1 MTDVHPS
8 VPRTPAQATLRVV
21 SIVMAIIGGVV
32 VLGAGL
38 AFWYRDRLGQS
49 EELAWLAYS
58 YGGIILGAAALLLVT
73 AWLGLRAADDSSR
86 VAPYRSLCYFVGLV
100 ILVAIVWGWGM
111 GTFLLFN
118 PLVLLSTVT
127 YVIVCSQ
134 LADRVA
140 DEHERGVRGE
150 VFLRNGDQRT
160 LHLLSEVI
168 LVKGALIGTFVAVM
182 AVSYFAQG
190 SQELARSLGITMEG
204 YERFLVAYGIDAA
217 VNIGVAMLGIWGS
230 NRPERVTPFFALSGA
245 AFLAD
250 VARVAVGVVTHQ
262 ELGTASIEVLLDLVY
277 MGACAYLAWKIRR
290 QARALAAEAAVSSD
304 GAVGSCSA
312 NS

>member
-1 MTDVHPS
+1 MSDVHPS
-8 VPRTPAQATLRVV
+8 IPRTPAQATLRVV

-86 VAPYRSLCYFVGLV
+86 VAPYRNLCYLVGLV
-100 ILVAIVWGWGM
+100 ILVAVVWGWGM

-118 PLVLLSTVT
+118 PLVLISTVT

-140 DEHERGVRGE
+140 EEHERGVRGE

-190 SQELARSLGITMEG
+190 SQELAQSLGVTMES
-204 YERFLVAYGIDAA
+204 YEQFLIAYGVDAA

-230 NRPERVTPFFALSGA
+230 NRPEHVTPFLALSGA

-250 VARVAVGVVTHQ
+250 AVRVVAGVVTHQ

-290 QARALAAEAAVSSD
+290 QVRALAAEA
-304 GAVGSCSA
+304 
-312 NS
+312 

>member
-1 MTDVHPS
+1 MSDVHPS
-8 VPRTPAQATLRVV
+8 IPRTPAQATLRVV

-73 AWLGLRAADDSSR
+73 AWLGLRAADDSSC
-86 VAPYRSLCYFVGLV
+86 VAPYRSLCYLVGLV
-100 ILVAIVWGWGM
+100 ILVAVVWGWGM

-118 PLVLLSTVT
+118 PLVLISTVT

-140 DEHERGVRGE
+140 EEHERGVRGE

-190 SQELARSLGITMEG
+190 SQELAQSLGVTMKS
-204 YERFLVAYGIDAA
+204 YEQFLIAYGVDAA

-230 NRPERVTPFFALSGA
+230 NRPEHVTPFLALSGA

-250 VARVAVGVVTHQ
+250 AVRVVAGVVTHQ

-290 QARALAAEAAVSSD
+290 QVRALAAEA
-304 GAVGSCSA
+304 
-312 NS
+312 

>member
-1 MTDVHPS
+1 MSDVHPS
-8 VPRTPAQATLRVV
+8 IPRTPAQATLRVV

-86 VAPYRSLCYFVGLV
+86 VAPYRNLCYLVGLV
-100 ILVAIVWGWGM
+100 ILVAVVWGWGM

-118 PLVLLSTVT
+118 PLVLISTVT

-140 DEHERGVRGE
+140 EEHERGVRGE

-190 SQELARSLGITMEG
+190 SQELAQSLGVTMKS
-204 YERFLVAYGIDAA
+204 YEQFLIAYGVDAA

-230 NRPERVTPFFALSGA
+230 NRPEHVTPFLALSGA

-250 VARVAVGVVTHQ
+250 AVRVVAGVVTHQ

-290 QARALAAEAAVSSD
+290 QVRALAAEA
-304 GAVGSCSA
+304 
-312 NS
+312 

>member
-1 MTDVHPS
+1 MHDIQPS

-32 VLGAGL
+32 VLGGAL
-38 AFWYRDRLGQS
+38 AFWYRDRLGLS
-49 EELAWLAYS
+49 DELVWLAYS
-58 YGGIILGAAALLLVT
+58 YGGIIMGAAALLLVT

-86 VAPYRSLCYFVGLV
+86 VAPYRNLCYFVGLV

-118 PLVLLSTVT
+118 PIVLLSTVT

-140 DEHERGVRGE
+140 EEHDHGVRGE

-168 LVKGALIGTFVAVM
+168 LVKGALIATFVAVIGIG
-182 AVSYFAQG
+182 YFAQG
-190 SQELARSLGITMEG
+190 GRDLAADLGLSMES
-204 YERFLVAYGIDAA
+204 YEQLLVAYGIDAA

-230 NRPERVTPFFALSGA
+230 NRPRRVTPFLAISAA

-250 VARVAVGVVTHQ
+250 VVRVAVGVVMHQ

-277 MGACAYLAWKIRR
+277 MGACAYVAWKIRR
-290 QARALAAEAAVSSD
+290 QTIALEAALE
-304 GAVGSCSA
+304 VGDASA
-312 NS
+312 EGPDRK

>member
-1 MTDVHPS
+1 MSDVHPS
-8 VPRTPAQATLRVV
+8 IPRTPAQATLRVV

-86 VAPYRSLCYFVGLV
+86 VAPYRNLCYLVGLV
-100 ILVAIVWGWGM
+100 ILVAVVWGWGM

-118 PLVLLSTVT
+118 PLVLISTVT

-140 DEHERGVRGE
+140 EEHERGVRGE

-190 SQELARSLGITMEG
+190 SQELARSLGVTMES
-204 YERFLVAYGIDAA
+204 YEQFLIAYGVDAA

-230 NRPERVTPFFALSGA
+230 NRPEHVTPFLALSGA

-250 VARVAVGVVTHQ
+250 AVRVVAGVVTHQ

-290 QARALAAEAAVSSD
+290 QVRALAAEA
-304 GAVGSCSA
+304 
-312 NS
+312 

>member
-1 MTDVHPS
+1 MHDIQPS

-32 VLGAGL
+32 VLGGAL
-38 AFWYRDRLGQS
+38 AFWYRDRLGLS

-58 YGGIILGAAALLLVT
+58 YGGIIMGAAALLLVT

-86 VAPYRSLCYFVGLV
+86 VAPYRNLCYFVGLV
-100 ILVAIVWGWGM
+100 ILVAVVWGWGM

-118 PLVLLSTVT
+118 PVVLLSTVT

-140 DEHERGVRGE
+140 EEHERGVRGE

-168 LVKGALIGTFVAVM
+168 LVKGALLGTVAFVLGVGC
-182 AVSYFAQG
+182 FAQG
-190 SQELARSLGITMEG
+190 GLDLASDLGLSAEG
-204 YERFLVAYGIDAA
+204 YEQLLITYGVDAA
-217 VNIGVAMLGIWGS
+217 INVGVAMLGIWGS
-230 NRPERVTPFFALSGA
+230 NRPRRVTPFMAISCAVFI
-245 AFLAD
+245 AD
-250 VARVAVGVVTHQ
+250 VARVVAGVVTHQ
-262 ELGTASIEVLLDLVY
+262 ELGTGSVEVLLDLVY
-277 MGACAYLAWKIRR
+277 MGACAYVSWKIRR
-290 QARALAAEAAVSSD
+290 QTAALDAVLEVGD
-304 GAVGSCSA
+304 GSERPDRGED
-312 NS
+312 

>member
-1 MTDVHPS
+1 MSDVHPS
-8 VPRTPAQATLRVV
+8 IPRTPAQATLRVV

-49 EELAWLAYS
+49 DELAWLAYS

-86 VAPYRSLCYFVGLV
+86 VAPYRNLCYLVGLV
-100 ILVAIVWGWGM
+100 ILVAVVWGWGM

-118 PLVLLSTVT
+118 PLVLISTVT

-140 DEHERGVRGE
+140 EEHGRGVRGE

-190 SQELARSLGITMEG
+190 SQELARSLGVTMES
-204 YERFLVAYGIDAA
+204 YEQFLIAYGVDAA

-230 NRPERVTPFFALSGA
+230 NRPEHVTPFLALSGA

-250 VARVAVGVVTHQ
+250 AVRVVAGVVTHQ

-290 QARALAAEAAVSSD
+290 QVRALAAEA
-304 GAVGSCSA
+304 
-312 NS
+312 

>member
-1 MTDVHPS
+1 MHDIRPS

-32 VLGAGL
+32 VLGGGL
-38 AFWYRDRLGQS
+38 AFWYRDRLGLAD
-49 EELAWLAYS
+49 ELAWLAYS
-58 YGGIILGAAALLLVT
+58 YGGIIMGAAALLLVT

-86 VAPYRSLCYFVGLV
+86 VAPYRNLCYFVGLV

-118 PLVLLSTVT
+118 PIVLLSTVT

-140 DEHERGVRGE
+140 EEHERGVRGE
-150 VFLRNGDQRT
+150 VHLRNGDQRT

-168 LVKGALIGTFVAVM
+168 LVKGALIGTFAAVI
-182 AVSYFAQG
+182 AIGYFAQG
-190 SQELARSLGITMEG
+190 GLDLAADLGISAEG
-204 YERFLVAYGIDAA
+204 YEQMLVAYGIDAA
-217 VNIGVAMLGIWGS
+217 VNVGVAMLGIWGS
-230 NRPERVTPFFALSGA
+230 NHPRRVTPFLAISAA

-250 VARVAVGVVTHQ
+250 VVRVVVGIVMHR
-262 ELGTASIEVLLDLVY
+262 ELGTASVEVFLDLVY
-277 MGACAYLAWKIRR
+277 MGACAYVSWKIRR
-290 QARALAAEAAVSSD
+290 QMAALDAVLE
-304 GAVGSCSA
+304 VGDASA
-312 NS
+312 MQDSAGE

>member
-1 MTDVHPS
+1 MHDIQPS

-32 VLGAGL
+32 VLGGVL
-38 AFWYRDRLGQS
+38 AFWYRDRLGLS
-49 EELAWLAYS
+49 DELVWLAYS
-58 YGGIILGAAALLLVT
+58 YGGIILGAAGLLLVT

-86 VAPYRSLCYFVGLV
+86 VAPYRNLCYFVGLV

-111 GTFLLFN
+111 GTFLLFK
-118 PLVLLSTVT
+118 PIVLLSTVT

-140 DEHERGVRGE
+140 DERERGVRGE

-168 LVKGALIGTFVAVM
+168 LVKGALIATFVVVIAV
-182 AVSYFAQG
+182 AYFAQG
-190 SQELARSLGITMEG
+190 GRDLMADLGLSDES
-204 YERFLVAYGIDAA
+204 YERLLIAYGIDAA
-217 VNIGVAMLGIWGS
+217 VNVGVAMLGIWGS
-230 NRPERVTPFFALSGA
+230 NRPRRVTPFLAISAA

-250 VARVAVGVVTHQ
+250 VARVIAGVVMRQ
-262 ELGTASIEVLLDLVY
+262 ELGTASIEALLDLVY
-277 MGACAYLAWKIRR
+277 MGACAYVAWKIRR
-290 QARALAAEAAVSSD
+290 QTIALDAALE
-304 GAVGSCSA
+304 VGDASA
-312 NS
+312 TRDPAGE

>member
-1 MTDVHPS
+1 MHDIQPS

-32 VLGAGL
+32 VLGGAL
-38 AFWYRDRLGQS
+38 AFWYRDRLGLS
-49 EELAWLAYS
+49 DELVWLAYS
-58 YGGIILGAAALLLVT
+58 YGGIIMGAAALLLVT

-86 VAPYRSLCYFVGLV
+86 VAPYRNLCYFVGLV

-118 PLVLLSTVT
+118 PIVLLSTVT

-140 DEHERGVRGE
+140 EEHDHGVRGE

-168 LVKGALIGTFVAVM
+168 LVKGALIATFVAVIGIG
-182 AVSYFAQG
+182 YFAQG
-190 SQELARSLGITMEG
+190 GRDLAADLGLSMES
-204 YERFLVAYGIDAA
+204 YEQLLVAYGIDAA

-230 NRPERVTPFFALSGA
+230 NRPRRVTPFLAISAA

-250 VARVAVGVVTHQ
+250 VVRVAVGVVMHQ

-277 MGACAYLAWKIRR
+277 MGACAYVAWKIRR
-290 QARALAAEAAVSSD
+290 QTIALNAVLGVGDPSAAD
-304 GAVGSCSA
+304 GVHAE
-312 NS
+312 

>member
-1 MTDVHPS
+1 MSDVHLS

-86 VAPYRSLCYFVGLV
+86 VAPYRNLCYLVGLV
-100 ILVAIVWGWGM
+100 ILVAVVWGWGM

-118 PLVLLSTVT
+118 PLVLISTVT

-160 LHLLSEVI
+160 LHMLSEVI

-190 SQELARSLGITMEG
+190 SQELARSLGVTLES
-204 YERFLVAYGIDAA
+204 YEQFLIAYGIDAA

-230 NRPERVTPFFALSGA
+230 NRPERVTPFLVLSGA
-245 AFLAD
+245 AYVAD
-250 VARVAVGVVTHQ
+250 VARVVVGIVTHQ
-262 ELGTASIEVLLDLVY
+262 ELGTASTEVLLDLVY

-290 QARALAAEAAVSSD
+290 QARALAAEA
-304 GAVGSCSA
+304 
-312 NS
+312 

>member
-8 VPRTPAQATLRVV
+8 VPRTSAQATLRVV

-86 VAPYRSLCYFVGLV
+86 VAPYRNLCYFVGLV

-190 SQELARSLGITMEG
+190 SQELARGLGVTMES

-230 NRPERVTPFFALSGA
+230 NRPERVTPFLALSGA

-250 VARVAVGVVTHQ
+250 VVRVAVGVVTHQ

-290 QARALAAEAAVSSD
+290 QARALAAEVAVSFD
-304 GAVGSCSA
+304 GTVGSRSA
-312 NS
+312 SS

>member
-1 MTDVHPS
+1 MSDVHPS
-8 VPRTPAQATLRVV
+8 IPRTPAQATLRVV

-86 VAPYRSLCYFVGLV
+86 VAPYRNLCYLVGLV
-100 ILVAIVWGWGM
+100 ILVAVVWGWGM

-118 PLVLLSTVT
+118 PLVLISTVT

-140 DEHERGVRGE
+140 EEHERGVRGE

-190 SQELARSLGITMEG
+190 SQELAQSLGVTMKS
-204 YERFLVAYGIDAA
+204 YEQFLIAYGVDAA

-230 NRPERVTPFFALSGA
+230 NRPEHVTPFLALSGA

-250 VARVAVGVVTHQ
+250 VVRVVAGVVTHQ

-290 QARALAAEAAVSSD
+290 QVRALAAEA
-304 GAVGSCSA
+304 
-312 NS
+312 

>member
-1 MTDVHPS
+1 MSDVHPS
-8 VPRTPAQATLRVV
+8 IPRTPAQATLRVV

-49 EELAWLAYS
+49 DELAWLAYS

-86 VAPYRSLCYFVGLV
+86 VAPYRNLCYLVGLV
-100 ILVAIVWGWGM
+100 ILVAVVWGWGM

-118 PLVLLSTVT
+118 PLVLISTVT

-140 DEHERGVRGE
+140 EEHERGVRGE

-190 SQELARSLGITMEG
+190 SQELAQSLGVTMKS
-204 YERFLVAYGIDAA
+204 YEQFLIAYGVDAA

-230 NRPERVTPFFALSGA
+230 NRPEHVTPFLALSGA

-250 VARVAVGVVTHQ
+250 AVRVVAGVVTHQ

-290 QARALAAEAAVSSD
+290 QVRALAAEA
-304 GAVGSCSA
+304 
-312 NS
+312 

>member
-1 MTDVHPS
+1 MSDVHPS
-8 VPRTPAQATLRVV
+8 IPRTPAQATLRVV

-86 VAPYRSLCYFVGLV
+86 VAPYRNLCYLVGLV
-100 ILVAIVWGWGM
+100 ILVAVVWGWGM

-118 PLVLLSTVT
+118 PLVLISTVT

-140 DEHERGVRGE
+140 EEHERGVRGE

-190 SQELARSLGITMEG
+190 SQELAQSLGVTMES
-204 YERFLVAYGIDAA
+204 YEQFLIAYGVDAA

-230 NRPERVTPFFALSGA
+230 NRPEHVTPFLALSGA

-250 VARVAVGVVTHQ
+250 VVRVVAGVVTHQ

-290 QARALAAEAAVSSD
+290 QVRALAAEA
-304 GAVGSCSA
+304 
-312 NS
+312 

>member
-1 MTDVHPS
+1 MHDIRPS

-32 VLGAGL
+32 VLGGGL
-38 AFWYRDRLGQS
+38 AFWYRDRLGLA
-49 EELAWLAYS
+49 EEAQWLAYS
-58 YGGIILGAAALLLVT
+58 YGGIIMGVAALLLVT

-86 VAPYRSLCYFVGLV
+86 VAPYRNLCYLVGLV
-100 ILVAIVWGWGM
+100 VLVAVVWGWGM

-118 PLVLLSTVT
+118 PLVLFSTVT

-168 LVKGALIGTFVAVM
+168 LVKGALIATFAAVI
-182 AVSYFAQG
+182 AVGYFAQG
-190 SQELARSLGITMEG
+190 GRDLAADLGLSMESYEQLLIT
-204 YERFLVAYGIDAA
+204 YGIDAA
-217 VNIGVAMLGIWGS
+217 INVGVAMLGIWGS
-230 NRPERVTPFFALSGA
+230 NRPRRVTPFFVVSTAAL
-245 AFLAD
+245 LVD
-250 VARVAVGVVTHQ
+250 VARVVAGIVMRR
-262 ELGTASIEVLLDLVY
+262 ELGTGSIEVLLDLVY
-277 MGACAYLAWKIRR
+277 MGACAYVSWKIRR
-290 QARALAAEAAVSSD
+290 QMAALDAALEIGDPSATR
-304 GAVGSCSA
+304 GSA
-312 NS
+312 GE

>member
-1 MTDVHPS
+1 MSDVHPS
-8 VPRTPAQATLRVV
+8 IPRTPAQATLRVV

-49 EELAWLAYS
+49 DELAWLAYS

-86 VAPYRSLCYFVGLV
+86 VAPYRNLCYLVGLV
-100 ILVAIVWGWGM
+100 ILVAVVWGWGM

-118 PLVLLSTVT
+118 PLVLISTVT

-140 DEHERGVRGE
+140 EEHERGVRGE

-190 SQELARSLGITMEG
+190 SQELARSLGVTMES
-204 YERFLVAYGIDAA
+204 YEQFLIAYGVDAA

-230 NRPERVTPFFALSGA
+230 NRPEHVTPFLALSGA

-250 VARVAVGVVTHQ
+250 AVRVVAGVVTHQ

-290 QARALAAEAAVSSD
+290 QVRALAAEA
-304 GAVGSCSA
+304 
-312 NS
+312 

>member
-1 MTDVHPS
+1 MSDVHLS

-86 VAPYRSLCYFVGLV
+86 VAPYRNLCYLVGLV
-100 ILVAIVWGWGM
+100 ILVAVVWGWGM

-118 PLVLLSTVT
+118 PLVLISTVT

-160 LHLLSEVI
+160 LHMLSEVI

-190 SQELARSLGITMEG
+190 SQELARSLGVTLES
-204 YERFLVAYGIDAA
+204 YEQFLIAYGIDAA

-230 NRPERVTPFFALSGA
+230 NRPERVTPFLVLSGA
-245 AFLAD
+245 AFVAD
-250 VARVAVGVVTHQ
+250 VARVAAGVVTHQ
-262 ELGTASIEVLLDLVY
+262 ELGTASTEVLLDLVY

-290 QARALAAEAAVSSD
+290 QARALAAEA
-304 GAVGSCSA
+304 
-312 NS
+312 

>member
-1 MTDVHPS
+1 MHDIKPS

-32 VLGAGL
+32 VLGGVL
-38 AFWYRDRLGQS
+38 AFWYRDRLGLS
-49 EELAWLAYS
+49 DELVWLAYS
-58 YGGIILGAAALLLVT
+58 YGGIILGAAGLLLVT

-86 VAPYRSLCYFVGLV
+86 VAPYRNLCYFVGFV
-100 ILVAIVWGWGM
+100 ILVAVVWGWGM

-118 PLVLLSTVT
+118 PIVLLSTVT

-168 LVKGALIGTFVAVM
+168 LVKGALIATFVLVIAV
-182 AVSYFAQG
+182 AYFAQG
-190 SQELARSLGITMEG
+190 GRDLAADLGLSMES
-204 YERFLVAYGIDAA
+204 YEQLLIAYGIDAA
-217 VNIGVAMLGIWGS
+217 VNVGVAMLGIWGS
-230 NRPERVTPFFALSGA
+230 NRPRRVTPFLAISSA

-250 VARVAVGVVTHQ
+250 VARAIAGVVMRQ

-277 MGACAYLAWKIRR
+277 MGACAYVAWKIRR
-290 QARALAAEAAVSSD
+290 QTIALDAALEVGDASAARGSAEE
-304 GAVGSCSA
+304 
-312 NS
+312 